1 MMRNYN
7 QTKKYNVTFGK
18 GNIKFQAWE
27 FRMGEHP
34 TKYGNGSSVAV
45 FVNDK
50 FQGMC
55 DTRYDREIMKDFG
68 KWCMEYLEGYFDPQY
83 EPKITEA

>member
-18 GNIKFQAWE
+18 GGFKDEEWE

-34 TKYGNGSSVAV
+34 TQYGNGSSVAV
-45 FVNDK
+45 FMNGVFK
-50 FQGMC
+50 WME

-68 KWCMEYLEGYFDPQY
+68 KWCMQYLEGCFVPQY
-83 EPKITEA
+83 EPKITEI